1 MGKET
6 VWQRRARKRGSAKAD
21 YYPKVDLAGE
31 AGSDALERVEAL
43 AMAEPTAQPE
53 SDVDM
58 AEPAALEFA
67 AAEPLEAADEPGPAD
82 AEPSV
87 ETLDVAELAVPEP
100 LALESEAPEP
110 EPELAASE
118 PAEAFEAAA
127 PVVDADAVKL
137 AEFLDLAAAAPLVA
151 TLLERR
157 GKSIVIDGSAV
168 HQLGAQCVQVLL
180 SAKRTWSADGASLS
194 IVNCA
199 PRMIED
205 LQFLGI
211 EPATLISGDLPQ

>member
-21 YYPKVDLAGE
+21 YYPKVDLADE

-43 AMAEPTAQPE
+43 AVAERPVEPE
-53 SDVDM
+53 SDVEA
-58 AEPAALEFA
+58 AEPAALELV
-67 AAEPLEAADEPGPAD
+67 AAESLEMADEPGPAEPELEALD
-82 AEPSV
+82 A
-87 ETLDVAELAVPEP
+87 AELPAPEP
-100 LALESEAPEP
+100 ESLALEPS

-137 AEFLDLAAAAPLVA
+137 PEFLDLAAAAPLVA

-157 GKSIVIDGSAV
+157 GKPIVIDGSAV

-180 SAKRTWSADGASLS
+180 SAKRTWSADGAPLS